1 MKINEF
7 IKLNQLVILGMLA
20 ISTTG
25 LNMSPMIGGILLLA
39 SVGVML
45 MPLYIKD
52 EDKYDL
58 LPLIKS
64 EVNKLIET
72 TQESIKKAEQRKIEN
87 QHLAEEQRINEILA
101 ELEENI
107 VLATANIPLESRES
121 LLGQIAEL
129 TEGDSQLLYRALANK
144 EVDQGNL
151 LVVLN
156 NIPKEARTEISEI
169 LDTLVPVVVVSHQ
182 RSESVSPLMGA
193 TAMPAFKMEKKGTWI
208 NWAIFISGLL
218 VILVAS
224 SIFFGSQ
231 LSSAMDGGSGIL
243 LTLFIISSLINA
255 IYYLPSLIY
264 HASTGGK
271 ILMFIINSILGIT
284 VIGWIVLLVFAIS
297 RNSNEKRAQELMHYI
312 KHK

>member
-1 MKINEF
+1 
-7 IKLNQLVILGMLA
+7 
-20 ISTTG
+20 
-25 LNMSPMIGGILLLA
+25 
-39 SVGVML
+39 
-45 MPLYIKD
+45 
-52 EDKYDL
+52 
-58 LPLIKS
+58 
-64 EVNKLIET
+64 
-72 TQESIKKAEQRKIEN
+72 
-87 QHLAEEQRINEILA
+87 
-101 ELEENI
+101 
-107 VLATANIPLESRES
+107 
-121 LLGQIAEL
+121 
-129 TEGDSQLLYRALANK
+129 
-144 EVDQGNL
+144 
-151 LVVLN
+151 
-156 NIPKEARTEISEI
+156 
-169 LDTLVPVVVVSHQ
+169 
-182 RSESVSPLMGA
+182 SESVSPLMGA